1 MITLGLTGGIGS
13 GKSAVAAHLATKP
26 GVRVI
31 YADDEARRLMHE
43 DVALRAALV
52 ERFGREIYDAE
63 GRLDR
68 PALAARVFANEE
80 ELAALNALV
89 HPAVREAML
98 AHIDAARR
106 DGIDLLIYEAALLYE
121 VGADEHLDGVAVVD
135 APVETRIARV
145 MARDGVTREQ
155 VLARMQNQLPPE
167 DLCARADFV
176 IVNTQ
181 DLAHLHTR
189 ADQLYNALL
198 FAD

>member
-31 YADDEARRLMHE
+31 YADDEAKRLMHE

-52 ERFGREIYDAE
+52 ERFGREIYDTE

-68 PALAARVFANEE
+68 SALAARVFADPD

-98 AHIDAARR
+98 AHIEEARC
-106 DGIDLLIYEAALLYE
+106 DGIDLLVYEAALLYE
-121 VGADEHLDGVAVVD
+121 VGADAHLDGVAVVD

-145 MARDGVTREQ
+145 MARDGVLREQ
-155 VLARMQNQLPPE
+155 VLDRMRHQLPPE
-167 DLCARADFV
+167 DLRARADFV

-181 DLAHLHTR
+181 DLVHLHTR
-189 ADQLYNALL
+189 AEQLYKALL

>member
-31 YADDEARRLMHE
+31 YADDEAKRLMHE

-52 ERFGREIYDAE
+52 EHFGREIYDTE

-68 PALAARVFANEE
+68 PALAARVFANDD
-80 ELAALNALV
+80 ELTALNALV

-98 AHIDAARR
+98 GHLEDARR
-106 DGIDLLIYEAALLYE
+106 DGIDLLVYEAALLYE
-121 VGADEHLDGVAVVD
+121 VGADEHLQGVAVVD

-145 MARDGVTREQ
+145 MTRDSVTREQ
-155 VLARMQNQLPPE
+155 VLDRMRHQLPPE
-167 DLCARADFV
+167 ELRARADFV
-176 IVNTQ
+176 VVNNQ

-189 ADQLYNALL
+189 ADQLYNALM
-198 FAD
+198 FAA